1 MKIIITENQ
10 QERLFKLI
18 SNNLDDKYK
27 IEYTNTNHWVWYDG
41 YAARMRL
48 VPDGELRI
56 SRLMIDYVVSL
67 FGLNEEMLNDFL
79 KYYMSKHNKE
89 FDRVTIMG

>member
-27 IEYTNTNHWVWYDG
+27 IEHTRLNHWVWYDG

-48 VPDGELRI
+48 VPDGELRVSPIMIEYI
-56 SRLMIDYVVSL
+56 SSL

-89 FDRVTIMG
+89 FDRVSVLG